1 MEKCIPNFLGSELFA
16 QWFIH
21 VSETLDQFIMENVIF
36 LLSTAIH
43 HGSLA
48 LAKSPHLPL
57 PRPPPHAAMA
67 TAAMAAAASSRAFL
81 RPHRL
86 LLIPHTHPLRR
97 RLSATAAPFSTA
109 ASASVVDVLRER
121 GLVEATTSE
130 ALAAARPGELKV
142 YCGFDPTAES
152 LHLGNL
158 LGLVA
163 LSWFRRCGHTTV
175 ALIGG
180 ATGRVGDPSG
190 KSAERPE
197 LDVAAVEA
205 NSDAIKSLVAQILGR
220 IPEPAHAHDSQPVK
234 NDQPLVNS
242 GSATM
247 GSFVILD
254 NYDWWKDI
262 TLLDFL
268 KEVGRFARVGTMIAK
283 ESVKKRLSS
292 EDGMSY
298 TEFTYQLLQGYDF
311 LYMFKNMGV
320 NVQIGGSDQWGNI
333 TAGTELIRK
342 ILQVEGAHGL
352 TFPLLLKSD
361 GTKFGKTEDGAIWLS
376 SKMLSPYKFY
386 QYFFAVPDVDVI
398 RFMKILTFLS
408 LDEIQEL
415 EESMK
420 KPGYV
425 PNTVQKK
432 LAEEV
437 TRFVHGEEGLAEA
450 LKATEALRP
459 GAQTQLDAQTI
470 EGIAD
475 DILRREEATVS
486 RFVPLSYTPPRY
498 LHLLADKESSG
509 ATIPHVWF
517 VRSFPVGSNSPCV
530 YFTSLSGA
538 LGYLLA
544 FIVHLPGSL
553 SPPMAKRRSRFS
565 FGCFGGQARAEKM
578 AEVVGDGFCPYDGY
592 PVKLHI
598 YDLSQGMARQLSATI
613 LGKAIEGIWHTG
625 VVVYGR
631 EYYFG
636 GGIQQGQPGRT
647 PYGTPVRAVDLGVT
661 HVPREM
667 FEDFLREIGPRYT
680 PATYNLLTH
689 NCNNFSNEAAQFLAG
704 TTVPSFILELPKEV
718 MNSPVGALIC
728 FPRSPRATWPHRRG
742 ASGSASSAHRPP
754 AHAASCAGFT
764 TPGTRAAPR
773 CTSTATASYRTAPPP
788 PVAAAASAPRRSPR
802 TVPDERNSSK
812 LPRSPGEAAASEAGA
827 GAGGAASLAFRF
839 LASGPG
845 AGTSMPGTQLGGQ
858 TVVGGVDE
866 MEVWRPPLDFNA
878 VNAHASSA
886 TMSSVLRAN
895 ESSERPRMPFRPEG
909 RTRTHL

>member
-1 MEKCIPNFLGSELFA
+1 
-16 QWFIH
+16 
-21 VSETLDQFIMENVIF
+21 
-36 LLSTAIH
+36 
-43 HGSLA
+43 
-48 LAKSPHLPL
+48 
-57 PRPPPHAAMA
+57 MA

-86 LLIPHTHPLRR
+86 LLLPHTHPLRR
-97 RLSATAAPFSTA
+97 RLSATAAPVSNA
-109 ASASVVDVLRER
+109 ASAVVVDVLRER

-163 LSWFRRCGHTTV
+163 LSWFRRCGHTAV
-175 ALIGG
+175 ALVGG

-205 NSDAIKSLVAQILGR
+205 NSDAIKSLVAQILSR
-220 IPEPAHAHDSQPVK
+220 VPEPAHHSQPSK
-234 NDQPLVNS
+234 NEQPLVNS
-242 GSATM
+242 AADSPAKM
-247 GSFVILD
+247 GSFLILD

-268 KEVGRFARVGTMIAK
+268 KEVGRFARVGAMIAK
-283 ESVKKRLSS
+283 ESVKKRLAS

-425 PNTVQKK
+425 PNTVQKR

-437 TRFVHGEEGLAEA
+437 TRFVHGEEGLVEA

-475 DILRREEATVS
+475 DVPSCSLAYDQVLKSPLIDLAVS
-486 RFVPLSYTPPRY
+486 TG
-498 LHLLADKESSG
+498 LLASKSAVKRLIKQGGLYLNNIRIDSEDKLVEEG
-509 ATIPHVWF
+509 DIVDGK
-517 VRSFPVGSNSPCV
+517 V
-530 YFTSLSGA
+530 
-538 LGYLLA
+538 LL
-544 FIVHLPGSL
+544 
-553 SPPMAKRRSRFS
+553 
-565 FGCFGGQARAEKM
+565 
-578 AEVVGDGFCPYDGY
+578 
-592 PVKLHI
+592 
-598 YDLSQGMARQLSATI
+598 LSA
-613 LGKAIEGIWHTG
+613 GKKNKM
-625 VVVYGR
+625 VVR
-631 EYYFG
+631 
-636 GGIQQGQPGRT
+636 I
-647 PYGTPVRAVDLGVT
+647 
-661 HVPREM
+661 
-667 FEDFLREIGPRYT
+667 
-680 PATYNLLTH
+680 
-689 NCNNFSNEAAQFLAG
+689 S
-704 TTVPSFILELPKEV
+704 
-718 MNSPVGALIC
+718 
-728 FPRSPRATWPHRRG
+728 
-742 ASGSASSAHRPP
+742 
-754 AHAASCAGFT
+754 
-764 TPGTRAAPR
+764 
-773 CTSTATASYRTAPPP
+773 
-788 PVAAAASAPRRSPR
+788 
-802 TVPDERNSSK
+802 
-812 LPRSPGEAAASEAGA
+812 
-827 GAGGAASLAFRF
+827 
-839 LASGPG
+839 
-845 AGTSMPGTQLGGQ
+845 
-858 TVVGGVDE
+858 
-866 MEVWRPPLDFNA
+866 
-878 VNAHASSA
+878 
-886 TMSSVLRAN
+886 
-895 ESSERPRMPFRPEG
+895 
-909 RTRTHL
+909 